1 MALTW
6 DLTEIPDSETV
17 CFLPDKLDPDG
28 TIHPDRVKMNPI
40 TEVLIWATIS
50 VGISKITEK
59 NYTDFYRRLR
69 ALEQLGICF
78 LQGKDEDGKDISRN
92 PNLNEVYLHMG
103 LTTNAPKITNVKFL
117 RNLGE
122 TVNDKIKFQVEEE
135 IEEFNNEN
143 NSEEPL
149 SA

>member
-1 MALTW
+1 MALSW
-6 DLTEIPDSETV
+6 DLTEINDSKTV
-17 CFLPDKLDPDG
+17 CFLPDKIDSDG

-40 TEVLIWATIS
+40 TEVLIWSTIS

-59 NYTDFYRRLR
+59 NYSDYYRRLR
-69 ALEQLGICF
+69 ALEQAGICF

-92 PNLNEVYLHMG
+92 PDLNEVYLHMG
-103 LTTNAPKITNVKFL
+103 LSTNATKITNAKFM

-122 TVNDKIKFQVEEE
+122 TIYDRIKYQVEEE
-135 IEEFNNEN
+135 VKEFNNDN